1 MSRRSKSQN
10 SGNAVNTEVSHLFN
24 LKNKQQFTNALLSL
38 RHKYKDDELVNKI
51 QDVFTEKHSK
61 IVRGAKK
68 FAEAVRKRYS
78 SSDIPFH
85 LLLAKARAHA
95 HKHHLSESEFA
106 EFQRMYEQELSGTN
120 QRNEVVLPVTNMMK
134 VLGNITDGMDTHFKV
149 DDKDYRYLQEI
160 LKLNEMSRPLH
171 AQAILQSLQYTDL
184 DIVALTGKISID
196 KHNPGEHVHP
206 IIAAMFLPK
215 IDIFDSHFL
224 YSNISG
230 IVKSRYNQQP
240 LTTRPDYEMF
250 YNLVTDPNDI
260 VCDSTTPISDL
271 LNRCNLQNHLWN
283 AVLHLRNGQ
292 AYNSSF
298 REFINAI
305 DTCRLN
311 KYDNPDLI
319 YGRHDGTVI
328 KRLVSAFSFRP
339 TVITTI
345 PISNVFASNPYAQNV
360 RPTVTSIP
368 MINVRLQQY
377 QYDPSSLFT
386 GTTPSKMGAIK
397 LSKCMSQPQ
406 TFIEGNVL
414 VQRISDVIYSRE
426 VLIFYVDRRSNI
438 LQYDVPF
445 NLSRLPTAVAGF
457 ERINDFELD
466 LECSMQIKTDKFCL
480 RSVVVAETQK
490 QTDSNDPRKLV
501 VGSSSYIF
509 DYDYVKDAA
518 GNNTSIKSCAIT
530 SEGNMWKSMLLNV
543 INLIPKP
550 SAETA
555 KTAVSAET
563 LKTAVEAFIK
573 DNSKINELQTT
584 VDKLMKEPTT
594 PEELRKLLTNFLPT
608 GACSNANKIVH
619 YDPAN
624 ALKNNKYVCYN
635 SMTDGSFDGVSV
647 TDRKTDLFDVQR
659 IIAKQG
665 VVFIYQNFAYA
676 KNENTSFQW

>member
-10 SGNAVNTEVSHLFN
+10 SGSTVNTEVSHLFN

-38 RHKYKDDELVNKI
+38 RNKYKDDDLVNKI

-134 VLGNITDGMDTHFKV
+134 VLGNITSGMDSHFKV
-149 DDKDYRYLQEI
+149 DEKDYRYLQEV

-171 AQAILQSLQYTDL
+171 AQAILQSLQYNDL
-184 DIVALTGKISID
+184 DNVALTGTIAID

-206 IIAAMFLPK
+206 IVAAMFLPK
-215 IDIFDSHFL
+215 IDIFESHFL

-240 LTTRPDYEMF
+240 LTTRPDYELF

-260 VCDSTTPISDL
+260 VCDSNTPISDL

-305 DTCRLN
+305 DICRLN

-377 QYDPSSLFT
+377 QYEPSSLFT
-386 GTTPSKMGAIK
+386 GAAPSKMGPIK

-406 TFIEGNVL
+406 TFIEGNIL

-426 VLIFYVDRRSNI
+426 VLIFYVDRRGNI

-457 ERINDFELD
+457 ERINDFEID
-466 LECSMQIKTDKFCL
+466 LECSMELKNDKFCL
-480 RSVVVAETQK
+480 RSVVVAETQQ
-490 QTDSNDPRKLV
+490 QTDSNDTRKLV

-509 DYDYVKDAA
+509 DYEYIMANGKA
-518 GNNTSIKSCAIT
+518 TSIKSCST
-530 SEGNMWKSMLLNV
+530 
-543 INLIPKP
+543 IN
-550 SAETA
+550 
-555 KTAVSAET
+555 
-563 LKTAVEAFIK
+563 
-573 DNSKINELQTT
+573 TT
-584 VDKLMKEPTT
+584 ILSN
-594 PEELRKLLTNFLPT
+594 KLLTEAPLVAFAASNPGKALVAAIGVAKGDASKISGVQTAIDDIMKDVTITSDVKKYFNNFIIP
-608 GACSNANKIVH
+608 GACGNAIKLVH
-619 YDPAN
+619 YNPAN
-624 ALKNNKYVCYN
+624 ALKQKTYVCYDSITN
-635 SMTDGSFDGVSV
+635 NAFNTTATATGLTTTLGETQS
-647 TDRKTDLFDVQR
+647 K
-659 IIAKQG
+659 IAKQG

-676 KNENTSFQW
+676 KNDNTSFQW